1 MQFFVSALNSKPLR
15 NGPNPLKIFSLRETV
30 THFKR
35 KTRKKFEFFERK
47 MAFSGV
53 VKVSDIDDYMDVI
66 STIFDF
72 SATLIFF

>member
-1 MQFFVSALNSKPLR
+1 
-15 NGPNPLKIFSLRETV
+15 
-30 THFKR
+30 
-35 KTRKKFEFFERK
+35 

-72 SATLIFF
+72 SAILIFFFFEIAKKVV